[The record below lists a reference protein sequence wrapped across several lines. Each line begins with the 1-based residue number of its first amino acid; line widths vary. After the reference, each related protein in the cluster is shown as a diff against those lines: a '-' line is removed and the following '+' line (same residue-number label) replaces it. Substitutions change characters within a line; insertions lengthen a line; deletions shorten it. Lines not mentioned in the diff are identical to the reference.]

1 MKKSLAAFLFFGLF
15 ITITANSYA
24 IPNYARN
31 MNLDCGVCHSVRPQ
45 LGSFG
50 QQYLRSGGK
59 PLNTKKYGKVDLA
72 TNFYGGRLKSEW
84 LDKRFSAD
92 STMPLI
98 ARQKELRIRPVS
110 EGQIFLS
117 GRVASTFYYS
127 LFTTDTNFDLGLP
140 KAYILQPLSE
150 NMRLYGG
157 YASPFAIDGYDT
169 VSHRKILRRE
179 WSAADFVPGT
189 GQMIGVQANYNE
201 VTGTIVVHGDE
212 GDSQGRDPESLSAR
226 FTYGKPSYGLGI
238 YYTAGHIFDGTA
250 GESPESFQL
259 YGLDG
264 TFRLGDLNLIFLAG
278 FRKFRGETVNNL
290 SLEVNYIF
298 GKLNIRPFKAI
309 IPIISIDTFKTRG
322 NGGGRFVQAALGAV
336 LRVNSN
342 FRFVPSVEGTIK
354 APNGFVNKDFRITLS
369 GDLAF

>member
-1 MKKSLAAFLFFGLF
+1 MKKSLAAFLLFGLF
-15 ITITANSYA
+15 IAIAANSFA

-31 MNLDCGVCHSVRPQ
+31 LNLDCGVCHSLRPQ

-50 QQYLRSGGK
+50 QQFLRSGGK
-59 PLNTKKYGKVDLA
+59 PLNTKTYGKVDLA
-72 TNFYGGRLKSEW
+72 TDFYGGRLKSEW

-92 STMPLI
+92 STTALT
-98 ARQKELRIRPVS
+98 AGQKELRIRPVS

-150 NMRLYGG
+150 NVRLYGG

-189 GQMIGVQANYNE
+189 GQMVGGQANYKE
-201 VTGTIVVHGDE
+201 VAGTVVVHADE
-212 GDSQGRDPESLSAR
+212 GDSLGRDPESLSVR
-226 FTYGKPSYGLGI
+226 FTYGKPSYGLGV
-238 YYTAGHIFDGTA
+238 YYTAGHIFDETV
-250 GESPESFQL
+250 GESTESFQL

-264 TFRLGDLNLIFLAG
+264 TFRLGDFNLIFLAG

-290 SLEVNYIF
+290 SLEVNYTF
-298 GKLNIRPFKAI
+298 GKVSIRPFKAI
-309 IPIISIDTFKTRG
+309 IPIISVDTFTTSG
-322 NGGGRFVQAALGAV
+322 AGGGRFVQASLGAV

-342 FRFVPSVEGTIK
+342 FRFVPSVEGTIA
-354 APNGFVNKDFRITLS
+354 APNGFVNKDFRITLA